1 MTARWAVDV
10 VQPERDL
17 EITWEPISLLFK
29 NEPEPD
35 NPFYAANVFT
45 HGLLRVMQAVNEGE
59 GNQAAGSLYRQ
70 YGAVLHHDRVAGTV
84 DLEEL
89 AAGDATPFLEAA
101 GLPIDYN
108 AAFADES
115 WDTNIEERMQAGLD
129 LVGTDVGTHHRLRHG
144 EGPPRHLRADHQSDA
159 RGRRRRRALGCHGQ
173 DVDHGW
179 LLGAEANPDRRSG
192 VPGTT
197 LTPPATPG

>member
-101 GLPIDYN
+101 GLPVDFN

-129 LVGTDVGTHHRLRHG
+129 LVGTDVGTPIIAFDTAKGRRGIFGPIISRMPEGG
-144 EGPPRHLRADHQSDA
+144 EGVELWDA
-159 RGRRRRRALGCHGQ
+159 MVKMSTMDGFWELKRTRTEDPEFPER
-173 DVDHGW
+173 
-179 LLGAEANPDRRSG
+179 P
-192 VPGTT
+192 
-197 LTPPATPG
+197 